1 MGSKMNRLILL
12 RHGQSQWNLENR
24 FTGWHDVDLTDKG
37 IAEAKRA
44 GELMA
49 GIRLDRVFSSTLTRA
64 RRTAQIALESMAGNG
79 ADVSAI
85 RDDGGWQIT
94 EHDDLRER
102 DYGDLVGLNK
112 AETAEKYGDEQ
123 VHKWRRGFEIQP
135 PGGESLADVVVRVR
149 PYFER
154 EIQPLV
160 EAGQNVLVAAHGNS
174 LRAML
179 VVLGE
184 YAPEDIPNIEL
195 PTGEPLA
202 FEFEDGVKQ
211 RHYYLSEQEA
221 RDVAE

>member
-1 MGSKMNRLILL
+1 MNCLILL

-37 IAEAKRA
+37 IAEAHRA

-64 RRTAQIALESMAGNG
+64 DRTARIALEAMAANG
-79 ADVSAI
+79 ADVAAV
-85 RDDGGWQIT
+85 RDDGDWTIT
-94 EHDDLRER
+94 RHDDLRER

-123 VHKWRRGFEIQP
+123 VHEWRRGFAVKP
-135 PGGESLADVVVRVR
+135 PGGESLADVVVRVQ

-154 EIQPLV
+154 EIWPLV
-160 EAGQNVLVAAHGNS
+160 AAGQNVLVAAHGNS

-184 YAPEDIPNIEL
+184 YAPEDIPGIEL
-195 PTGEPLA
+195 PTGEPLV
-202 FEFEDGVKQ
+202 FEFENGTKL
-211 RHYYLSEQEA
+211 RHYYLSEQDTQ

>member
-1 MGSKMNRLILL
+1 MNRLILL

-24 FTGWHDVDLTDKG
+24 FTGWHDVDLTEKG
-37 IAEAKRA
+37 EAEAARA
-44 GELMA
+44 GELMDA
-49 GIRLDRVFSSTLTRA
+49 IRLDRVFSSTLIRA
-64 RRTAQIALESMAGNG
+64 RRTAQIALDSMAAHG
-79 ADVSAI
+79 ADLSAI
-85 RDDGGWQIT
+85 RSGDGWRLT

-102 DYGDLVGLNK
+102 HYGDLVGLNK

-123 VHKWRRGFEIQP
+123 VHKWRRGYAIQP

-154 EIQPLV
+154 EIRPLI

-179 VVLGE
+179 VILGE
-184 YAPEDIPNIEL
+184 YDEEDIPNIEL
-195 PTGEPLA
+195 PTGEPLV
-202 FEFEDGVKQ
+202 FEFENGKKLC
-211 RHYYLSEQEA
+211 HYYLSELESQ

>member
-1 MGSKMNRLILL
+1 MNRLILL

-24 FTGWHDVDLTDKG
+24 FTGWHDVDLTEKG

-44 GELMA
+44 GELMS

-64 RRTAQIALESMAGNG
+64 RRTAQLALDTMAEGG
-79 ADVSAI
+79 GDVSAI
-85 RDDGGWQIT
+85 RDAGGWKIT
-94 EHDDLRER
+94 EHGDLRER

-123 VHKWRRGFEIQP
+123 VRKWRRGFAIQP
-135 PGGESLADVVVRVR
+135 PGGESLADVVVRVQ

-154 EIQPLV
+154 EIEPLV
-160 EAGQNVLVAAHGNS
+160 TAGQNVLVAAHGNS

-195 PTGEPLA
+195 PTGAPLV
-202 FEFEDGVKQ
+202 FEFENGEKT
-211 RHYYLSEQEA
+211 RHYYLSEQETA